1 LEISVWNK
9 EDFVAATGD
18 RNDPYTVFN
27 FQVEIDGVPVAAF
40 SECSGLST
48 ETEVIEYR
56 NGNED
61 NTVRKLPGL
70 KKFGNIV
77 LKRGFTDG
85 KELWEWRKKVMDGK
99 TERRSGSIVLLNE
112 QREPALR
119 WNFREGWPLK
129 WEGPVL
135 NAKSS
140 EVAIEELVIACEDIQ
155 ME

>member
-1 LEISVWNK
+1 M
-9 EDFVAATGD
+9 AATGD
-18 RNDPYTVFN
+18 RNDPYTAFN
-27 FQVEIDGVPVAAF
+27 FLVEIDGVTAAGF
-40 SECSGLST
+40 SEVSGLST
-48 ETEVIEYR
+48 ETDVIEYR

-61 NTVRKLPGL
+61 ITVRKLPGL
-70 KKFGNIV
+70 KRFGNIV
-77 LKRGFTDG
+77 LKRGLTDN
-85 KELWEWRKKVMDGK
+85 KDLWSWRKTVMDGQ

-112 QREPALR
+112 HREPALR
-119 WNFREGWPLK
+119 WNFREGWPVK